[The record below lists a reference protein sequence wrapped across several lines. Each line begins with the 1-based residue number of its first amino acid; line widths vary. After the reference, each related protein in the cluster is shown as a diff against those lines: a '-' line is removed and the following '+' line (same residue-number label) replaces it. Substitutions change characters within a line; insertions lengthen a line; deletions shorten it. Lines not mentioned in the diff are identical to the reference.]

1 MKKLRVLS
9 TVIIALSLLFT
20 MAFSASAQ
28 GRMVAISDAGISTE
42 IVAGEVVCDFFVYT
56 VSSTYTLQVEI
67 GLYED
72 GEMFDY
78 LYLEQRDYMDETFSF
93 PAETGHSY
101 YFDIY
106 VLVFNSSGR
115 QIDELYL
122 DSNTVTY

>member
-1 MKKLRVLS
+1 MKKLSRVS
-9 TVIIALSLLFT
+9 ALILILALLFT
-20 MAFSASAQ
+20 TAFSASAQ

-42 IVAGEVVCDFFVYT
+42 IVDGEVVCDFFVYT

-78 LYLEQRDYMDETFSF
+78 LYLEQTLAIDETFSF

-106 VLVFNSSGR
+106 VLVFNSSGN

-122 DSNTVTY
+122 DSTTVTY

>member
-1 MKKLRVLS
+1 MKKLSRVS
-9 TVIIALSLLFT
+9 ALILILALLFT
-20 MAFSASAQ
+20 TAFSASAQ
-28 GRMVAISDAGISTE
+28 GRMVAISDAGRSTE
-42 IVAGEVVCDFFVYT
+42 IVDGEVVCDFFVYT

-78 LYLEQRDYMDETFSF
+78 LYLEQTLAIDETFSF

-106 VLVFNSSGR
+106 VLVFNSSGN

-122 DSNTVTY
+122 DSTTVTY

>member
-1 MKKLRVLS
+1 MKNLGRVS
-9 TVIIALSLLFT
+9 ALILILAMLFT
-20 MAFSASAQ
+20 TVFSASAQ
-28 GRMVAISDAGISTE
+28 ERMVAISNAGIGADIE
-42 IVAGEVVCDFFVYT
+42 NGEVVCDFYVYT

-78 LYLEQRDYMDETFSF
+78 LYVEQRDYIDETFSF

>member
-1 MKKLRVLS
+1 MKKLSRVNAL
-9 TVIIALSLLFT
+9 IIILAMLFT
-20 MAFSASAQ
+20 TAFSASAQ
-28 GRMVAISDAGISTE
+28 ERMVAITEFGIGADIE
-42 IVAGEVVCDFFVYT
+42 NGEVVCEFYVYT
-56 VSSTYTLQVEI
+56 DSSTYTLQVEI

-78 LYLEQRDYMDETFSF
+78 LYVEQRDYIDETFSF

>member
-1 MKKLRVLS
+1 MKNLGRVS
-9 TVIIALSLLFT
+9 ALILILAMLFT
-20 MAFSASAQ
+20 TVFSASAQ
-28 GRMVAISDAGISTE
+28 ERMVAISNAGIGADIE
-42 IVAGEVVCDFFVYT
+42 NGEVVCDFYVYT

-93 PAETGHSY
+93 PAESGHSY

>member
-1 MKKLRVLS
+1 MKKLSRVS
-9 TVIIALSLLFT
+9 ALILILAMLFT
-20 MAFSASAQ
+20 TAFSASAQ
-28 GRMVAISDAGISTE
+28 ERMVAITEFGIGADIE
-42 IVAGEVVCDFFVYT
+42 NGEVVCEFHVYT
-56 VSSTYTLQVEI
+56 ASSTYTLQVEI

-78 LYLEQRDYMDETFSF
+78 LYVEQRDYMDETFSF
-93 PAETGHSY
+93 PAERGHSY